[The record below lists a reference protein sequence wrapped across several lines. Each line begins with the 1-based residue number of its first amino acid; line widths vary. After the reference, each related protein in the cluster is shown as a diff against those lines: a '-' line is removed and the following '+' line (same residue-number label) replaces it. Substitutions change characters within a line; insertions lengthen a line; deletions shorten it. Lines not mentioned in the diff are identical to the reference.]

1 MRKRASHSNFVELRQ
16 PAPHARDFSGDFPKT
31 GRTSAFTL
39 MELLIV
45 LAIIGLLT
53 AVALPSIRGIAKSN
67 VMAAANRQLMDD
79 IALARLHA
87 LNTRYRVYMVF
98 APPVDPA
105 DLNLYS
111 QMSADKQQKMI
122 RGQQTSY
129 ALCSIRDVGDQPGQ
143 YHPRYLTAWR
153 TLPEGVFIPG
163 WKFTSP
169 IAVNGVR
176 PFPVKYGVPV
186 PTADGVD
193 NVKVPYIL
201 FDAQGRLES
210 KQDEIIP
217 LARGSIF
224 YARDA
229 SGALVWS
236 PVDAVERP
244 PNNSIDNSNHIRI
257 DWLSGRARVERA
269 EIK

>member
-1 MRKRASHSNFVELRQ
+1 MQELVGTQ
-16 PAPHARDFSGDFPKT
+16 LDEGGIPGSTAYSDPQTLPQVLVTPAWLETHVDDPA
-31 GRTSAFTL
+31 
-39 MELLIV
+39 
-45 LAIIGLLT
+45 LAIVEVSEDPTLY
-53 AVALPSIRGIAKSN
+53 PSAHIVG
-67 VMAAANRQLMDD
+67 
-79 IALARLHA
+79 ARSI
-87 LNTRYRVYMVF
+87 
-98 APPVDPA
+98 DPA

-153 TLPEGVFIPG
+153 TLPDGVFIPG

-193 NVKVPYIL
+193 NVKMPYIL
-201 FDAQGRLES
+201 FDAQGRLAS